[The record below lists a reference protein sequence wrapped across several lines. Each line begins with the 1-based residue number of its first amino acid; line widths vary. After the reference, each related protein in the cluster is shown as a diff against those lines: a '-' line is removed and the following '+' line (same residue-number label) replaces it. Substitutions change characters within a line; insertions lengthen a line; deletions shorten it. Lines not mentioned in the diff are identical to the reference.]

1 MKDEI
6 RKKILS
12 FQKSEITEHHIY
24 LKLAAIEKSARNKE
38 VLEKIAADEFRH
50 YQVWKKYTGQD
61 VLPGRFTIGKYVL
74 IARLFGLTFG
84 LKLMESGEGKAQEV
98 YGEIVSSVAEASG
111 IAADENAHEHELL
124 EMIDEERLKYAG
136 SIVLGL
142 NDALVEL
149 TGALAGLTFA
159 LGNARLV
166 AVAGAITGIA
176 AALSMAA
183 SEFLSTKSEGGGS
196 PIIQGEAR
204 PSLQGGKDPVKAS
217 VYTGIAYILTV
228 TLLVLPYLLLQNLPV
243 SLGWMLVN
251 AVVIIYAFTFYI
263 SVAKGFDF
271 RKRFLEMVSISLG
284 VAGLSFLIGLG
295 VRALLNIEV

>member
-1 MKDEI
+1 MDEEI
-6 RKKILS
+6 KKKILK
-12 FQKSEITEHHIY
+12 FQKNEITEHCIY
-24 LKLAAIEKSARNKE
+24 RKLASIEKSAKNKE
-38 VLEKIAADEFRH
+38 VLERIAADELRH
-50 YQVWKKYTGQD
+50 YEVWKKLTGRD
-61 VLPGRFTIGKYVL
+61 VPPCRFTIAKYVF
-74 IARLFGLTFG
+74 IARFLGLTFG
-84 LKLMESGEGKAQEV
+84 LKLMESGEENAQDA
-98 YGEIVSSVAEASG
+98 YGGMTASVAEASA
-111 IAADENAHEHELL
+111 IAADEDAHEHELL
-124 EMIDEERLKYAG
+124 AMIDEERLKYTG

-159 LGNARLV
+159 LGNARVV

-183 SEFLSTKSEGGGS
+183 SEFLSTKSES
-196 PIIQGEAR
+196 E
-204 PSLQGGKDPVKAS
+204 GKDPVKAA

-228 TLLVLPYLLLQNLPV
+228 TFLVTPYLVLENLLV
-243 SLGWMLVN
+243 SLGWMLAN

-263 SVAKGFDF
+263 SVAKDLDF
-271 RKRFLEMVSISLG
+271 RKRFLEMVSISLS

>member
-1 MKDEI
+1 MNDEI
-6 RKKILS
+6 KKKILV

-24 LKLAAIEKSARNKE
+24 LKLAAIEKSAKNRE
-38 VLEKIAADEFRH
+38 VLEKIAADELRH
-50 YQVWKKYTGQD
+50 YEVWKKYTGQD
-61 VLPGRFTIGKYVL
+61 VLPGRFTVGKYVL
-74 IARLFGLTFG
+74 ISRLFGLTFG
-84 LKLMESGEGKAQEV
+84 LKLMENGEGKAQEA
-98 YGEIVSSVAEASG
+98 YGEMVSGVEEASR

-124 EMIDEERLKYAG
+124 AMIDEERLKYAG

-166 AVAGAITGIA
+166 AVAGTITGIA

-183 SEFLSTKSEGGGS
+183 SEFLSTKSEGN
-196 PIIQGEAR
+196 
-204 PSLQGGKDPVKAS
+204 GKDPVKAS
-217 VYTGIAYILTV
+217 IYTGIAYILTV
-228 TLLVLPYLLLQNLPV
+228 TLLVLPYLLLENLLV
-243 SLGWMLVN
+243 SLVWMLVN

>member
-1 MKDEI
+1 MNDEI
-6 RKKILS
+6 KKKILV

-24 LKLAAIEKSARNKE
+24 LKLAAIEKSARNKD
-38 VLEKIAADEFRH
+38 VLEKIAADELRH
-50 YQVWKKYTGQD
+50 YHVWKKYTGQD
-61 VLPGRFTIGKYVL
+61 VLPDRFTVEKYVL

-84 LKLMESGEGKAQEV
+84 LKLMESGEGKAQEA
-98 YGEIVSSVAEASG
+98 YGEMISSVVEASG
-111 IAADENAHEHELL
+111 IIADENTHEQELL

-183 SEFLSTKSEGGGS
+183 SEFLSTKSEGGG
-196 PIIQGEAR
+196 
-204 PSLQGGKDPVKAS
+204 KDPVKAS
-217 VYTGIAYILTV
+217 IYTGIAYILTV
-228 TLLVLPYLLLQNLPV
+228 TLLVLPYLLLENLPV
-243 SLGWMLVN
+243 SLAWMLVN

-295 VRALLNIEV
+295 VRALLNIKV